1 MLAPPMPFVSAE
13 MHGQLVMM
21 AYAGE
26 VEAGERAVAPFRTLA
41 TPIVDMVKPMRYP
54 EIYELT
60 EGAEVAEEAARSV
73 FLDTVDGGV
82 AEAIVHHLQASS
94 AQMAVAQIRVLGGA
108 MARVPLDA
116 TAFAHRGRQIM
127 AAVGAV

>member
-1 MLAPPMPFVSAE
+1 
-13 MHGQLVMM
+13 MHGQLVIMAM
-21 AYAGE
+21 LAYAGE

-54 EIYELT
+54 EIHKLT
-60 EGAEVAEEAARSV
+60 EGAEEAARSV

-82 AEAIVHHLQASS
+82 AGEIVHHLQASS

-108 MARVPLDA
+108 MARA
-116 TAFAHRGRQIM
+116 GRGYRLRPPR
-127 AAVGAV
+127 AADNGSRWRSLRAPR

>member
-54 EIYELT
+54 EIYEL
-60 EGAEVAEEAARSV
+60 AEVAEEAARSV

-94 AQMAVAQIRVLGGA
+94 AQMAVAQIRPWV
-108 MARVPLDA
+108 
-116 TAFAHRGRQIM
+116 GRWP
-127 AAVGAV
+127 A